1 MEFKTRIN
9 PISAAYFLGE
19 KCTEVIKGYRM
30 SINAFP
36 LSDDPEFR
44 ILSKVTD
51 YELFEYVIDRK
62 DWDYSLLSLEY
73 NRILEVVKAALTTMP
88 EMESLPVFAKKSV
101 ENILTLAPINSSK

>member
-9 PISAAYFLGE
+9 PISAAFFLGE
-19 KCTEVIKGYRM
+19 KCTEVIKGYRA
-30 SINAFP
+30 SINSFP

-62 DWDYSLLSLEY
+62 HWDHSLLSLEY
-73 NRILEVVKAALTTMP
+73 NRILETVRTAIESMP
-88 EMESLPVFAKKSV
+88 EKDNLPPFAKKSADT
-101 ENILTLAPINSSK
+101 ILSLTPINLGK